1 MADSCAL
8 EPAPSSLPERS
19 LLLSLLA
26 DDSFPAPHA
35 ETARPRAMAA
45 TPGAAMR
52 RREVGFTLTPE
63 FTVEFTVV
71 VRVEPRNLK

>member
-1 MADSCAL
+1 
-8 EPAPSSLPERS
+8 
-19 LLLSLLA
+19 
-26 DDSFPAPHA
+26 
-35 ETARPRAMAA
+35 MAA

-71 VRVEPRNLK
+71 VRGEPRNLK